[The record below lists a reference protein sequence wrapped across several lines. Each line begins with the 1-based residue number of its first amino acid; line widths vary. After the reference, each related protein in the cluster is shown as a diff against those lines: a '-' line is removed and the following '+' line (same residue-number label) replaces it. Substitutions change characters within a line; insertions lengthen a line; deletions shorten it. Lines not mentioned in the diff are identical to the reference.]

1 MNSQEYRD
9 WAGRMA
15 QAGFAAYGVEHNARM
30 TEAAENDNAL
40 RGVMLVRV
48 GFTWHLMEGE
58 TSIASSGFATPE
70 ARNALF
76 LYAKDNQL
84 VIFEEVK
91 S

>member
-9 WAGRMA
+9 WAARMA
-15 QAGFAAYGVEHNARM
+15 QAGFAVYGVDHNARM
-30 TEAAENDNAL
+30 TEVPEDDNVL

-48 GFTWHLMEGE
+48 GFTWHLMAGE
-58 TSIASSGFATPE
+58 TSIKSSSLATE
-70 ARNALF
+70 VARNALF
-76 LYAKDNQL
+76 KYAKDNQL